1 MSWFYLIIGG
11 MFEFGWTVG
20 MKIATTHK
28 LYGTAIA
35 VVGMGLSC
43 IFLYLAQRT
52 IPIGT
57 AYAVWTGI
65 GAVGAA
71 AIGMIFW
78 NDPVTFQR
86 ILGLSLV
93 IIGILTLKMAA

>member
-1 MSWFYLIIGG
+1 
-11 MFEFGWTVG
+11 

-28 LYGTAIA
+28 LYGTTIA
-35 VVGMGLSC
+35 AVGMGLSC
-43 IFLYLAQRT
+43 LFLYLAQRT

-78 NDPVTFQR
+78 NDSVTFQR